1 MSFVCLWSPAWR
13 TVADGQAIPNPATS
27 VVAGAQ
33 VARPEIA
40 ATLLARAPRVAIG
53 ERGVIW
59 ADAHGF
65 SVHGKA
71 ALAAELIA
79 MLERR
84 GVQEV
89 RAGVADTPVAAML
102 AAMFGARQL
111 VVVQPGT
118 DRAYVALFPL
128 RVLEPDPRLRPL
140 LFGIGVSTCGELAA
154 LDRESVE
161 VRLGGQAIHLWRL
174 ARADDNRLI
183 FSSAPPEAPHASLDW
198 VEYALKDPM
207 RLLFVLNNLIERVCT
222 TLTTTG
228 EGAREITIEFAL
240 TNKQVHVEVVR
251 ASRPTANRRT
261 WVRLTRTRVER
272 ITLTAAVTGI
282 TVHASKVAERE
293 APQGDL
299 FDKGLASSQA
309 TEDAVARLIEDQG
322 DVVVAPQNTA
332 HPLLDERTTWV
343 PRHSVRVTTIP
354 AAVRERL
361 TPANANANA
370 TANATA
376 NANAN
381 ASIPAGSRAI
391 TRNKPQLLLQLA
403 PTPLSISVET
413 APRRDF
419 LVPVRY
425 RDATGWHEVVNVAGP
440 ERVSGRHWDGDT
452 AYAREYFRCVTREG
466 VLVWLFRDANER
478 RPRRAGTKPRVSTP
492 NAKSGGQWFLHGW
505 WD

>member
-1 MSFVCLWSPAWR
+1 MSFVCLWSPAWQ
-13 TVADGQAIPNPATS
+13 TVAGGQEIPKPATS
-27 VVAGAQ
+27 AAAGGQA
-33 VARPEIA
+33 ARPEIA
-40 ATLLARAPRVAIG
+40 ATLLARAPRVAVG

-71 ALAAELIA
+71 MLAAELIA

-84 GVQEV
+84 GVQHV
-89 RAGVADTPVAAML
+89 RAGVADTPIAAML
-102 AAMFGARQL
+102 AAMGGAHQL

-128 RVLEPDPRLRPL
+128 SALEPDRRLRPL

-154 LDRESVE
+154 LERESIE
-161 VRLGGQAIHLWRL
+161 VRLGATAVPLWRL

-183 FSSAPPEAPHASLDW
+183 FSPSPPEAPHASLDW
-198 VEYALKDPM
+198 VEYALKDPT

-222 TLTTTG
+222 TLITTG
-228 EGAREITIEFAL
+228 EGARDLTIEFAL
-240 TNKQVHVEVVR
+240 TNKQVHVEVIR

-261 WVRLTRTRVER
+261 WVRLARTRVER
-272 ITLTAAVTGI
+272 MTLSAAVTGI
-282 TVHASKVAERE
+282 TVHASTIAERE

-299 FDKGLASSQA
+299 FDKGLASNQA

-322 DVVVAPQNTA
+322 AVVVAPQNTA

-343 PRHSVRVTTIP
+343 PQVPRQTIRLTTLP
-354 AAVRERL
+354 SAVRERL
-361 TPANANANA
+361 QPV
-370 TANATA
+370 
-376 NANAN
+376 
-381 ASIPAGSRAI
+381 
-391 TRNKPQLLLQLA
+391 KPQLLLQLA
-403 PTPLSISVET
+403 PSPLSITVET
-413 APRRDF
+413 SPRRDH

-425 RDATGWHEVVNVAGP
+425 RDANGWHEVVNVAGP

-466 VLVWLFRDANER
+466 VLVWIFRDANER
-478 RPRRAGTKPRVSTP
+478 NPGRAGTRARRRETSNPTS
-492 NAKSGGQWFLHGW
+492 QWYLHGW